1 MSKIVIL
8 KSRTYIPKL
17 FNLGYIVLLIN
28 HIHIK
33 YANTTKYQFLKLIIP
48 KTTSSKTSDLNLP
61 NLLSQTNLFLKSI
74 SLQAFTF
81 EFILRSIKTTHR
93 ST

>member
-28 HIHIK
+28 HNRIK
-33 YANTTKYQFLKLIIP
+33 YPDYKISIFETHNP
-48 KTTSSKTSDLNLP
+48 ENDLVQNL
-61 NLLSQTNLFLKSI
+61 
-74 SLQAFTF
+74 
-81 EFILRSIKTTHR
+81 
-93 ST
+93 

>member
-17 FNLGYIVLLIN
+17 FNLGYIVLVIN

-33 YANTTKYQFLKLIIP
+33 FNSYKISIFETHNP
-48 KTTSSKTSDLNLP
+48 ENDLVQNL
-61 NLLSQTNLFLKSI
+61 
-74 SLQAFTF
+74 
-81 EFILRSIKTTHR
+81 
-93 ST
+93 

>member
-33 YANTTKYQFLKLIIP
+33 YANYKISIFETHNPENDFVQ
-48 KTTSSKTSDLNLP
+48 NL
-61 NLLSQTNLFLKSI
+61 
-74 SLQAFTF
+74 
-81 EFILRSIKTTHR
+81 
-93 ST
+93 

>member
-28 HIHIK
+28 HIHIRF
-33 YANTTKYQFLKLIIP
+33 ANYKISIFETHNHEN
-48 KTTSSKTSDLNLP
+48 DLVQNL
-61 NLLSQTNLFLKSI
+61 
-74 SLQAFTF
+74 
-81 EFILRSIKTTHR
+81 
-93 ST
+93 

>member
-33 YANTTKYQFLKLIIP
+33 YANYKISIFETHNP
-48 KTTSSKTSDLNLP
+48 KTISSITTELNLP
-61 NLLSQTNLFLKSI
+61 NLFKQTDLFLKSF
-74 SLQAFTF
+74 SLQQFTF
-81 EFILRSIKTTHR
+81 ELIL
-93 ST
+93 